1 VLHQDLLNLE
11 SKGTPIRVGV
21 SGAGWMG
28 SGFVAQVAHVPGM
41 EVNVLADAD
50 TRAARE
56 AFIATGVEG
65 KDIVEVDG
73 PGPAMDVLRSGKR
86 VVTGS
91 YALAAQ
97 LEAVDIVADVTP
109 SPAVGAETAY
119 ACIQHGKD
127 VVMVNIEADVTVG
140 RILNKLARE
149 AGVLYTV
156 SSGDE
161 PGCLMELYD
170 FVTSLGWELIVMG
183 KGKNNPLNP
192 AATPETA
199 AESAQR
205 AGKDAF
211 QVASYVDGTKTMF
224 EMTCAANATGC
235 LPMQR
240 GMIGPE
246 ATLET
251 LSGIFALEEDGGIAK
266 FPGAVDFVQG
276 PSMAGGVF
284 VVVRVE
290 DERICDDL
298 QYLKVGKGKY
308 FTFFRPYHLWFLEAP
323 HSVARAFL
331 YRQTTL
337 VPLERPVAEV
347 MTVAKRAVKPGDRLD
362 DFGGFT
368 FYGIMDRAEEAQALN
383 ALPVGLAPGA
393 VVIRPVA
400 AGEIVLWDDV
410 KLDEDS
416 VVVKLRRQQD
426 ALPPSFPPTGG
437 DERGG
442 AVRQA
447 GGTSRLSLST

>member
-1 VLHQDLLNLE
+1 MLQQELLQLE
-11 SKGTPIRVGV
+11 AEGHPIRVGV
-21 SGAGWMG
+21 SGAGWIG

-41 EVNVLADAD
+41 EVNVLADTD
-50 TRAARE
+50 TRAAWE
-56 AFIATGVEG
+56 AFIATGVERE
-65 KDIVEVDG
+65 DIVEASA
-73 PGPAMDVLRSGKR
+73 PGPAMDALRAGKR
-86 VVTGS
+86 LVTGS

-97 LEAVDIVADVTP
+97 LEAVDIVADITP
-109 SPAVGAETAY
+109 SPAIGAETAY

-170 FVTSLGWELIVMG
+170 FVTSLGYEVIVIG

-192 AATPETA
+192 AATPDTV
-199 AESAQR
+199 AESARR
-205 AGKDAF
+205 ADKDPF

-240 GMIGPE
+240 GMTGPE

-251 LSGIFALEEDGGIAK
+251 VSEIFALEEDGGITK

-276 PSMAGGVF
+276 SSMAGGVF
-284 VVVRVE
+284 VTVRVE
-290 DERICDDL
+290 DERIRADL

-323 HSVARAFL
+323 ISVARAHL

-337 VPLERPVAEV
+337 VPLDQPVAEV
-347 MTVAKRAVKPGDRLD
+347 ITVAKRALKPGDRLD

-368 FYGIMDRAEEAQALN
+368 FYGVMDRAEEARALN
-383 ALPVGLAPGA
+383 ALPVGLAPDA
-393 VVIRPVA
+393 EVVRPVA
-400 AGEIVLWDDV
+400 AGEIVTWDDV
-410 KLDEDS
+410 RLDEDS

-426 ALPPSFPPTGG
+426 AL
-437 DERGG
+437 
-442 AVRQA
+442 
-447 GGTSRLSLST
+447 